1 VKDKTAGN
9 IQDVFDEYGEYL
21 LKTKHPVLLQFL
33 EKERELYRDI
43 LDNLKKQNSP
53 KSIQRQK
60 EIEDKL
66 KCIYLGLE
74 YFD

>member
-1 VKDKTAGN
+1 M
-9 IQDVFDEYGEYL
+9 
-21 LKTKHPVLLQFL
+21 KTKHPVLLEFL
-33 EKERELYRDI
+33 EKERELYQDI
-43 LDNLKKQNSP
+43 FDNLKKQNSP

-66 KCIYLGLE
+66 KCIYMGLE